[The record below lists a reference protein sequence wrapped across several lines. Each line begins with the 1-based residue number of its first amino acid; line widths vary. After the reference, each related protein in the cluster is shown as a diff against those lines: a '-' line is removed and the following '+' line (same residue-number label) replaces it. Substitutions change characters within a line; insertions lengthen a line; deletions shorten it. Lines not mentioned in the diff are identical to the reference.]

1 LKNGLIIGSRIGKK
15 PFGSEVALNQ
25 NTRDNGFYSIILVLF
40 YLPVLTVLGT
50 AILHREALAST
61 IEFLL
66 SPVFRHTLSFSVTE
80 ALASAGWSLL
90 LALPGAYFF
99 GRYDFPGKRLW
110 RSAMVLPFMMPGIL
124 IVLGM
129 VACFGVNGTFN
140 HWWARLFPMSGWKF
154 TSLYGFWGIVM
165 ANTYYNFSFCLRVLG
180 ESWERINPAY
190 AEASLLLGG
199 GSLSTWRRVILPLL
213 TPTIAY
219 LFTLVFLYSFLSFTV
234 VLVLGGFLYQ
244 TFEVLIYIEY
254 NSHLQFDRASL
265 MAGIQMLLLAGVV
278 SLQFWFAR
286 KMQRHLTVIK
296 PLPQLTMKTYPRL
309 WGGFTLYKILIL
321 SFFLAP
327 LLSIVSRS
335 LKTRGLPE
343 GGFTL
348 ENYRGLFDSSFR
360 FVVGRDL
367 GAVILTSLATA
378 LIVGMLAVFLAYGV
392 AEIRHQTGWRPSD
405 LWFQLPVG
413 ISFLTFAFGILRL
426 AGDALP
432 PWFLVVWAQVFLAFP
447 LSYSILRN
455 ARRELSETM
464 IEAAMILGAP
474 PYAIL
479 STVKLPLIRK
489 ALCTALAFA
498 MAFSLGDLGAVLVL
512 GRGEVCTLSVAIY
525 RLIGHYH
532 YAQATALGTVFMLIS
547 IGLYFLIEQSYL
559 PGSRQA
565 WDRRKG

>member
-1 LKNGLIIGSRIGKK
+1 LRTGSTAGSPLGKK
-15 PFGSEVALNQ
+15 PFANEVTLNR
-25 NTRDNGFYSIILVLF
+25 NTLDRGFYSSILLLF

-50 AILHREALAST
+50 AVLHREALAAT
-61 IEFLL
+61 FEFLL
-66 SPVFRHTLSFSVTE
+66 SPVFRHTLAFSVTE
-80 ALASAGWSLL
+80 ALASAAGSLV
-90 LALPGAYFF
+90 LAVPGAYFF

-140 HWWARLFPMSGWKF
+140 HWWGRLFPMSGWKF

-190 AEASLLLGG
+190 AEASVLLGA
-199 GSLSTWRRVILPLL
+199 GSMSTWRRIILPLL
-213 TPTIAY
+213 NPTIAY

-254 NSHLQFDRASL
+254 NSHLQFARASL
-265 MAGIQMLLLAGVV
+265 LAGVQMILLAGVV
-278 SLQFWFAR
+278 SLQFGFAR

-296 PLPQLTMKTYPRL
+296 PLPSLTLKTNPRL
-309 WGGFTLYKILIL
+309 WCGFTGYKILIL

-335 LKTRGLPE
+335 LKARGLPE

-348 ENYRGLFDSSFR
+348 LNYRGLLESSFR
-360 FVVGRDL
+360 LVVGQDL
-367 GAVILTSLATA
+367 GMVLLSTLATA
-378 LIVGMLAVFLAYGV
+378 LTVGVLTVILAYGL
-392 AEIRHQTGWRPSD
+392 AEIRHPTGWRLAD

-426 AGDALP
+426 AGDTLP
-432 PWFLVVWAQVFLAFP
+432 PWFLVVWAQIFLAFP
-447 LSYSILRN
+447 LAYSILRT
-455 ARRELSETM
+455 ARRELGETV
-464 IEAAMILGAP
+464 IEAALLSGAP
-474 PYAIL
+474 PFAIL
-479 STVKLPLIRK
+479 STIKLPLMRK
-489 ALCTALAFA
+489 ALSTALAFA

-512 GRGEVCTLSVAIY
+512 GRGEICTLSVAIY

-547 IGLYFLIEQSYL
+547 IGIYLLIEQHYL

-565 WDRRKG
+565 